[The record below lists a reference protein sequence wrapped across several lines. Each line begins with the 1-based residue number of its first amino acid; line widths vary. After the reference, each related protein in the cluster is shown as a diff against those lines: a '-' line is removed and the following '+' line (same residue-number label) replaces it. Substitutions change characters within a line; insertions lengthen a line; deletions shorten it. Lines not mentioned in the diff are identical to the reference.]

1 VRARFEGLEVY
12 DTEPARL
19 DALPDVLGGRPVALF
34 GKWRG
39 TPQGQLVIDG
49 RAADGAWQQV
59 VPVVTPEPDAQAL
72 RLLWARRR
80 VQQLS
85 DEEALV
91 GGSAKRDAIT
101 ALGLQHSL
109 LTHYTS
115 FIAVDHVV
123 RHLDADSRTT
133 VHQPAPLPQGV
144 SNQAIGAAV
153 PSTPEPTT
161 WLALAVALGLV
172 VAGVARRRRQR

>member
-1 VRARFEGLEVY
+1 M
-12 DTEPARL
+12 
-19 DALPDVLGGRPVALF
+19 
-34 GKWRG
+34 
-39 TPQGQLVIDG
+39 IDG
-49 RAADGAWQQV
+49 RAADGDWQQV
-59 VPVVTPEPDAQAL
+59 VPAATPEPDAQAL

-109 LTHYTS
+109 LTNYTS

-123 RHLDADSRTT
+123 RHLDADSRTV
-133 VHQPAPLPQGV
+133 VHQPAPMPQGV
-144 SNQAIGAAV
+144 SNHAIGAAV
-153 PSTPEPTT
+153 PSTPEPAT
-161 WLALAVALGLV
+161 WLALLVALGA
-172 VAGVARRRRQR
+172 VAVGVAQKRRARRAGAFA